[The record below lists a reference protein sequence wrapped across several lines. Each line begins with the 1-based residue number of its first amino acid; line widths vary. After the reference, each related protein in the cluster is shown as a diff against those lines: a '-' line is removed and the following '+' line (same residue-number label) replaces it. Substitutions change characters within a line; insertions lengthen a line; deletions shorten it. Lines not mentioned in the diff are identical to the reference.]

1 MLNPEIINELK
12 NREQE
17 QKNDRK
23 KFFTKDTKLQVI
35 LQSLKQVHESI
46 ERTTIFKTSENIK
59 TSSLNSLVLH
69 LTDKI
74 VLKRGGA
81 SLKS

>member
-35 LQSLKQVHESI
+35 LQRLKQVHESI

>member
-46 ERTTIFKTSENIK
+46 ERTTIFMTSENIK

-81 SLKS
+81 SVKT

>member
-69 LTDKI
+69 LTDKL

>member
-17 QKNDRK
+17 QKNDSK

-46 ERTTIFKTSENIK
+46 ERTTIFMTSENIK

-74 VLKRGGA
+74 VLKRGDA
-81 SLKS
+81 SLKT

>member
-35 LQSLKQVHESI
+35 LQSLKQFHESI
-46 ERTTIFKTSENIK
+46 ERTTIFMTSENIK

-81 SLKS
+81 SVKT

>member
-23 KFFTKDTKLQVI
+23 KFFTKDTKLQVV